1 MDSRHNL
8 GPLDLSRC
16 ARVDNIYEK
25 SARQAK
31 EGIIRKSLAQVVEKL
46 KIHEANV
53 RLPV

>member
-1 MDSRHNL
+1 MYSRHNL

-16 ARVDNIYEK
+16 ARVENIYEK
-25 SARQAK
+25 SFRQAK

-46 KIHEANV
+46 KSYEANL